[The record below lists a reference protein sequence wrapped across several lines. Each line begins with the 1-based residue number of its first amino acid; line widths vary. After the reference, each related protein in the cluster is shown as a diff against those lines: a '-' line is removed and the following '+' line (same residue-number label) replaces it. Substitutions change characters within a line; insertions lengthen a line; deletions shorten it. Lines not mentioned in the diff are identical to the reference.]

1 MEMLLSALKAAGE
14 ATRLRLLALCAHS
27 DLTVS
32 DLTSILGQSQPRV
45 SRHLKLL
52 CDGGLLDRSREG
64 SWVYFRLTTHGTGAE
79 IARTLVDSI
88 PSDDGTLTRDLER
101 LERIRQ
107 ARSQRASDYFRR
119 NAKQWDQIRSLYVE
133 EHEVEKKLLELLPGE
148 LIGDLLDIGTGTGRV
163 IELLAPRVTK
173 AVGVDLS
180 SEMLMVARANIE
192 RASLRNCTVK
202 QGDMYQLPV
211 QSGSFDAVTLHQ
223 VLHFA
228 ETPSEVLAEA
238 ARTLRPGGRLIVVDF
253 QAHDLDYL
261 RDEHSHRWLG
271 FRDADVQNWFKEAGL
286 IPSQYV
292 ELPGDP
298 LTVGIWTAE
307 RPPADH
313 TAINHTS
320 AERSTGDQ
328 VH

>member
-1 MEMLLSALKAAGE
+1 MDTLLSALKAAGE

-52 CDGGLLDRSREG
+52 CDGGLMDRSREG

-79 IARTLVDSI
+79 LARTLVDAI
-88 PSDDGTLTRDLER
+88 PSNDPTLTRDLER
-101 LERIRQ
+101 LERIRR
-107 ARSQRASDYFRR
+107 ARSERASDYFRR
-119 NAKQWDQIRSLYVE
+119 NAEQWDRIRSLYVDE
-133 EHEVEKKLLELLPGE
+133 QEVEQKLLEMLPGDQ
-148 LIGDLLDIGTGTGRV
+148 IGDLLDVGTGTGRV
-163 IELLAPRVTK
+163 MELFAPRVTK

-180 SEMLMVARANIE
+180 REMLMVARANIE
-192 RASLRNCTVK
+192 QAALRNCTVK

-211 QSGSFDAVTLHQ
+211 QGGSFDAVTLHQ

-228 ETPSEVLAEA
+228 ETPTEVLAEA
-238 ARTLRPGGRLIVVDF
+238 ARALRPGGKLILVDF

-261 RDEHSHRWLG
+261 REQHSHRWLG
-271 FRDADVQNWFKEAGL
+271 FKDEDIKTWCADAGL
-286 IPSQYV
+286 ISSQHV

-307 RPPADH
+307 RP
-313 TAINHTS
+313 
-320 AERSTGDQ
+320 AEDQ
-328 VH
+328 LH